1 LNYVKIQ
8 LEDLGMFILLPIEKE
23 GIKSLNK
30 LEAQLTVDVLEQLF
44 AQMEKKTVSV
54 QLPKFRIQQKL
65 QLKVKNGTMIVQK
78 QNFKRDC

>member
-1 LNYVKIQ
+1 MNYVKFQ

-65 QLKVKNGTMIVQK
+65 QLKVTNGTMIVQK